1 VKFVQVST
9 TTAREEDAQRIADAL
24 VAQRLAGCVQ
34 ILGPIRST
42 FRWQDRVD
50 TAQEWICLVKSRE
63 DLYARVEAAIKANHS
78 YEVPEILC
86 TPVTAGSA
94 EYLGWLDSVVG

>member
-1 VKFVQVST
+1 MKFVQVST